1 MPIQIDDLEVMS
13 LPSTEPTPTT
23 PTQAAPPDLA
33 EQLRTW
39 QKAATTRH
47 DRLRAD

>member
-1 MPIQIDDLEVMS
+1 MPIQIDDLEVTS
-13 LPSTEPTPTT
+13 LPATEPTATT
-23 PTQAAPPDLA
+23 PTHTAPPDLA

-39 QKAATTRH
+39 QKAASTRQ